1 MGFGWRKPRYNYQYQ
16 KRTFDTMTSRM
27 NMTFQRFVAHRW
39 LQGSGWFFPKGSA
52 KFAVLAIALG
62 VFISFMA
69 IAAGQGLQQAIHQKI
84 RHFEGDV
91 LLTPYPAGMISD
103 SLESYPLEVSPFS
116 QVIEYTTAIAVLRSS
131 KMVKG
136 IQVKGVE
143 SEDLEF
149 LVGDYLHR
157 GEFSRFVDSEFTAIL
172 SETMANESG
181 LKIGDDFFLLF
192 NSSTGVPKQRKF
204 RLVATFQTDFP
215 TYDQQ
220 LVFTSLSTLGKVV
233 KDDLISE
240 YSLYTRDDQDPLT
253 LLESMDPMVFDFFE
267 VSFLAD
273 RYPDL
278 YQWIELFDLNI
289 LIILVVVLGVAFF
302 ALITTLISQII
313 ERRTSLGLL
322 ISMGASQPQLRM
334 IFSQLGAYYLIVGS
348 FYGTLAAWVLIVL
361 QNHFQFLK
369 FQNPEEYYITH
380 IPFELGLFDTLLFLI
395 LFILIGYIIIQI
407 SSRVLRRLNP
417 IQLLRI

>member
-1 MGFGWRKPRYNYQYQ
+1 
-16 KRTFDTMTSRM
+16 
-27 NMTFQRFVAHRW
+27 MTFQRFVAHRW

-84 RHFEGDV
+84 RHFEGDF
-91 LLTPYPAGMISD
+91 LLTPYPTEIIPYTLASHQIKA
-103 SLESYPLEVSPFS
+103 LPFS
-116 QVIEYTTAIAVLRSS
+116 EVIEYTSSIAVLRSS
-131 KMVKG
+131 KKVKG
-136 IQVKGVE
+136 VQVKGVE
-143 SEDLEF
+143 SEDLDF
-149 LVGDYLHR
+149 LVGDYIVR
-157 GEFSRFVDSEFTAIL
+157 GEFNTFSDSKFTAIL
-172 SETMANESG
+172 SETIASESG
-181 LKIGDDFFLLF
+181 LNIGDDFFLLF
-192 NSSTGVPKQRKF
+192 NSSNGVPKQRKF
-204 RLVATFQTDFP
+204 RLSATYQTDFP

-220 LVFTSLSTLGKVV
+220 LVFTSLSTLGEVV
-233 KDDLISE
+233 KDNLISE

-253 LLESMDPMVFDFFE
+253 LLESMDALVFDFFE

-322 ISMGASQPQLRM
+322 ISMGASQSQLRV
-334 IFSQLGAYYLIVGS
+334 IFSQLGAYYLIVGTS
-348 FYGTLAAWVLIVL
+348 YGTLTAWALILL

-380 IPFELGLFDTLLFLI
+380 VPFELGLFDTLIFLI
-395 LFILIGYIIIQI
+395 LFMLIGYIIIQI

-417 IQLLRI
+417 IRLLRI

>member
-1 MGFGWRKPRYNYQYQ
+1 
-16 KRTFDTMTSRM
+16 
-27 NMTFQRFVAHRW
+27 MTFQRFVAHRW

-84 RHFEGDV
+84 RHFEGD
-91 LLTPYPAGMISD
+91 LLLKPYPSKLISD
-103 SLESYPLEVSPFS
+103 SLASHQIEALPFS
-116 QVIEYTTAIAVLRSS
+116 EVIEYANAIAVLRSS

-143 SEDLEF
+143 SEDLDF

>member
-1 MGFGWRKPRYNYQYQ
+1 
-16 KRTFDTMTSRM
+16 MTSRM

-84 RHFEGDV
+84 RHFEGD
-91 LLTPYPAGMISD
+91 LLLKPYPAGMISD
-103 SLESYPLEVSPFS
+103 SLESYTLEVSPFS
-116 QVIEYTTAIAVLRSS
+116 QVIEYANAIAVLRSS

-143 SEDLEF
+143 SEDLDF

>member
-1 MGFGWRKPRYNYQYQ
+1 
-16 KRTFDTMTSRM
+16 
-27 NMTFQRFVAHRW
+27 MTFQRFVAHRW

-84 RHFEGDV
+84 RHFEGDF
-91 LLTPYPAGMISD
+91 LLTPYPTEIIPDTLASHQIKA
-103 SLESYPLEVSPFS
+103 LPFS
-116 QVIEYTTAIAVLRSS
+116 EVIEYTSSIAVLRSS
-131 KMVKG
+131 KKVKG
-136 IQVKGVE
+136 VQVKGVE
-143 SEDLEF
+143 SEDLDF
-149 LVGDYLHR
+149 LIGDYLVR
-157 GEFSRFVDSEFTAIL
+157 GEFNRFSDSKFTAIL
-172 SETMANESG
+172 SETIASESG
-181 LKIGDDFFLLF
+181 LNIGDDFFLLF
-192 NSSTGVPKQRKF
+192 NSSNGVPKQRKF
-204 RLVATFQTDFP
+204 RLSATYQTDFP

-220 LVFTSLSTLGKVV
+220 LVFTSFSTLGEVV
-233 KDDLISE
+233 KDNLISE

-253 LLESMDPMVFDFFE
+253 LLESMDPLVFDFFE

-322 ISMGASQPQLRM
+322 ISMGASQSQLRV
-334 IFSQLGAYYLIVGS
+334 IFSQLGAYYLIVGTS
-348 FYGTLAAWVLIVL
+348 YGTLTAWALILL

-380 IPFELGLFDTLLFLI
+380 VPFELGLLDTLIFLI
-395 LFILIGYIIIQI
+395 LFMLIGYIIIQI

-417 IQLLRI
+417 IRLLRI

>member
-1 MGFGWRKPRYNYQYQ
+1 
-16 KRTFDTMTSRM
+16 MTSRM

-84 RHFEGDV
+84 RPFEGD
-91 LLTPYPAGMISD
+91 LLLKPYPAGMSSD
-103 SLESYPLEVSPFS
+103 SLESVTLEVSPFS
-116 QVIEYTTAIAVLRSS
+116 QVIEYANAIAVLRSS

-143 SEDLEF
+143 SEDLDF

-348 FYGTLAAWVLIVL
+348 FYGTLAVWVLIVL

>member
-1 MGFGWRKPRYNYQYQ
+1 
-16 KRTFDTMTSRM
+16 
-27 NMTFQRFVAHRW
+27 MTFQRFVAHRW

-84 RHFEGDV
+84 RHFEGDF
-91 LLTPYPAGMISD
+91 LLTPYPTEIIPDTLASHQIKAQ
-103 SLESYPLEVSPFS
+103 PFS
-116 QVIEYTTAIAVLRSS
+116 EVIEYTSSIAVLRSS
-131 KMVKG
+131 KKVKG
-136 IQVKGVE
+136 VQVKGVE
-143 SEDLEF
+143 SEDLDF
-149 LVGDYLHR
+149 LIGDYLVR
-157 GEFSRFVDSEFTAIL
+157 GEFNTFSDSKFTAIL
-172 SETMANESG
+172 SETIASESG
-181 LKIGDDFFLLF
+181 LNIGDDFFLLF
-192 NSSTGVPKQRKF
+192 NSSNGVPKQRKF
-204 RLVATFQTDFP
+204 RLSATYQTDFP

-220 LVFTSLSTLGKVV
+220 LVFTSFSTLGEVV
-233 KDDLISE
+233 KDNLISE

-253 LLESMDPMVFDFFE
+253 LLESMDALVFDFFE

-322 ISMGASQPQLRM
+322 ISMGASQSQLRV
-334 IFSQLGAYYLIVGS
+334 IFSQLGAYYLIVGTS
-348 FYGTLAAWVLIVL
+348 YGTLTAWALILL

-380 IPFELGLFDTLLFLI
+380 VPFELGLLDTLIFLI
-395 LFILIGYIIIQI
+395 LFMLIGYIIIQI

-417 IQLLRI
+417 IRLLRI

>member
-1 MGFGWRKPRYNYQYQ
+1 
-16 KRTFDTMTSRM
+16 
-27 NMTFQRFVAHRW
+27 MTFQRFVAHRW

-84 RHFEGDV
+84 RHFEGD
-91 LLTPYPAGMISD
+91 LLLKPYPSKLISD
-103 SLESYPLEVSPFS
+103 PLASHQIEALPFS
-116 QVIEYTTAIAVLRSS
+116 EVIEYANAIAVLRSS

-143 SEDLEF
+143 SEDLDF

-172 SETMANESG
+172 SETIANESG

-192 NSSTGVPKQRKF
+192 NSSNGVPKQRKF
-204 RLVATFQTDFP
+204 
-215 TYDQQ
+215 
-220 LVFTSLSTLGKVV
+220 
-233 KDDLISE
+233 
-240 YSLYTRDDQDPLT
+240 DDQNPLT

>member
-1 MGFGWRKPRYNYQYQ
+1 
-16 KRTFDTMTSRM
+16 M
-27 NMTFQRFVAHRW
+27 NITFQRFVAHRW

-84 RHFEGDV
+84 RHFEGD
-91 LLTPYPAGMISD
+91 LLLKPYPTEIISD
-103 SLESYPLEVSPFS
+103 SLASHQIEALPFS
-116 QVIEYTTAIAVLRSS
+116 EVIEYANAIAVLRSS

-143 SEDLEF
+143 SEDLDF

-192 NSSTGVPKQRKF
+192 NSSTGVPKQRRF
-204 RLVATFQTDFP
+204 RLAATFQTDFP

-220 LVFTSLSTLGKVV
+220 LAFTSLSTLRGII

-253 LLESMDPMVFDFFE
+253 LLESMDPLVFDFFE
-267 VSFLAD
+267 VSFLTD

-322 ISMGASQPQLRM
+322 ISMGASQFQLRV
-334 IFSQLGAYYLIVGS
+334 IFSQLGGYYLIVGA
-348 FYGTLAAWVLIVL
+348 FYGTFAAWVLILL

-380 IPFELGLFDTLLFLI
+380 IPFELGIFDTLIFLV

>member
-84 RHFEGDV
+84 RHFEGE
-91 LLTPYPAGMISD
+91 LLLKPYPTEIISD
-103 SLESYPLEVSPFS
+103 SLASHQIEALPFFE
-116 QVIEYTTAIAVLRSS
+116 VIEYANAIAVLRSS

>member
-1 MGFGWRKPRYNYQYQ
+1 
-16 KRTFDTMTSRM
+16 
-27 NMTFQRFVAHRW
+27 
-39 LQGSGWFFPKGSA
+39 
-52 KFAVLAIALG
+52 
-62 VFISFMA
+62 MA

-84 RHFEGDV
+84 RHFEGD
-91 LLTPYPAGMISD
+91 LLLKPYPTEIISD
-103 SLESYPLEVSPFS
+103 SLASHQIEALPFS
-116 QVIEYTTAIAVLRSS
+116 EVIEYTSSIAVLRSS

-334 IFSQLGAYYLIVGS
+334 IFSQLGAYYLIVGA
-348 FYGTLAAWVLIVL
+348 FYGTLAAWVLILL

-395 LFILIGYIIIQI
+395 LFILIGYIIIPI

>member
-1 MGFGWRKPRYNYQYQ
+1 MQE
-16 KRTFDTMTSRM
+16 
-27 NMTFQRFVAHRW
+27 
-39 LQGSGWFFPKGSA
+39 SGWFFPKGSA

-69 IAAGQGLQQAIHQKI
+69 IAAGQGLQQAIHQKV
-84 RHFEGDV
+84 RHFEGDF
-91 LLTPYPAGMISD
+91 LLTPYPTEIISD
-103 SLESYPLEVSPFS
+103 TLESHRIEALPFS
-116 QVIEYTTAIAVLRSS
+116 EVIKYSSATAVLRSS
-131 KMVKG
+131 KKVTG
-136 IQVKGVE
+136 VQVKGVE
-143 SEDLEF
+143 SEDLDF
-149 LVGDYLHR
+149 LVGNYILR
-157 GEFSRFVDSEFTAIL
+157 GDFNRLSDSEFSAIL
-172 SETMANESG
+172 SETIANESG
-181 LKIGDDFFLLF
+181 LDIGDDFFLLF

-204 RLVATFQTDFP
+204 RLAATFQTDFP
-215 TYDQQ
+215 AYDQQ
-220 LVFTSLSTLGKVV
+220 LVFTSLGTLRGVI

-240 YSLYTRDDQDPLT
+240 YSLYTWDDQDPLT
-253 LLESMDPMVFDFFE
+253 LLESMDPLVFDFFE

-322 ISMGASQPQLRM
+322 ISMGASQSQLRV
-334 IFSQLGAYYLIVGS
+334 IFSQLGTYYLMVGS
-348 FYGTLAAWVLIVL
+348 FYGTLAAWALILL

-369 FQNPEEYYITH
+369 FQNPEEYYITY
-380 IPFELGLFDTLLFLI
+380 IPFELGIFDILKFLI
-395 LFILIGYIIIQI
+395 LFILIGYIVIQI
-407 SSRVLRRLNP
+407 SSRVIRRLNP

>member
-1 MGFGWRKPRYNYQYQ
+1 
-16 KRTFDTMTSRM
+16 M

-69 IAAGQGLQQAIHQKI
+69 IAAGQGLQQAIHQKV
-84 RHFEGDV
+84 RHFEGDF
-91 LLTPYPAGMISD
+91 LLTPYPTEIISD
-103 SLESYPLEVSPFS
+103 TLESHRIEALPFS
-116 QVIEYTTAIAVLRSS
+116 EVIKYSSATAVLRSS
-131 KMVKG
+131 KKVTG
-136 IQVKGVE
+136 VQVKGVE
-143 SEDLEF
+143 SEDLDF
-149 LVGDYLHR
+149 LVRNYILRGDFNRL
-157 GEFSRFVDSEFTAIL
+157 SDSEFSAIL
-172 SETMANESG
+172 TETIANESG
-181 LKIGDDFFLLF
+181 LDIGDDFFLLF

-204 RLVATFQTDFP
+204 RLAATFQTDFP

-220 LVFTSLSTLGKVV
+220 LVFTSLGTLRGVI

-240 YSLYTRDDQDPLT
+240 YSLYTWDDQDPLT
-253 LLESMDPMVFDFFE
+253 LLESMDPLVFDFFA

-322 ISMGASQPQLRM
+322 ISMGASQSQLRV
-334 IFSQLGAYYLIVGS
+334 IFSQLGTYYLMVGS
-348 FYGTLAAWVLIVL
+348 FYGTLAAWALILL

-369 FQNPEEYYITH
+369 FQNPEEYYITY
-380 IPFELGLFDTLLFLI
+380 IPFELGIFDTLKFLI
-395 LFILIGYIIIQI
+395 LFILIGYIVIQI
-407 SSRVLRRLNP
+407 SSRVIRRLNP

>member
-1 MGFGWRKPRYNYQYQ
+1 
-16 KRTFDTMTSRM
+16 
-27 NMTFQRFVAHRW
+27 MTFQRFVAHRW

-84 RHFEGDV
+84 RHFEGDF
-91 LLTPYPAGMISD
+91 LLTPYPTEIIPDTLASHQIKAQ
-103 SLESYPLEVSPFS
+103 PFS
-116 QVIEYTTAIAVLRSS
+116 EVIEYTSSIAVLRSS
-131 KMVKG
+131 KKVKG
-136 IQVKGVE
+136 VQVKGVE
-143 SEDLEF
+143 SEDLDF
-149 LVGDYLHR
+149 LIGDYLVR
-157 GEFSRFVDSEFTAIL
+157 GEFNRFSDSKFTAIL
-172 SETMANESG
+172 SETIASESG
-181 LKIGDDFFLLF
+181 LNIGDDFFLLF
-192 NSSTGVPKQRKF
+192 NSSNGVPKQRKF
-204 RLVATFQTDFP
+204 RLSATYQTDFP

-220 LVFTSLSTLGKVV
+220 LVFTSFSTLGEVV
-233 KDDLISE
+233 KDNLISE

-253 LLESMDPMVFDFFE
+253 LLESMDALVFDFFE

-322 ISMGASQPQLRM
+322 ISMGASQSQLRV
-334 IFSQLGAYYLIVGS
+334 IFSQLGAYYLIVGTS
-348 FYGTLAAWVLIVL
+348 YGTLTAWALILL

-380 IPFELGLFDTLLFLI
+380 VPFELGLLDTLIFLI
-395 LFILIGYIIIQI
+395 LFMLIGYIIIQI

-417 IQLLRI
+417 IRLLRI

>member
-1 MGFGWRKPRYNYQYQ
+1 
-16 KRTFDTMTSRM
+16 
-27 NMTFQRFVAHRW
+27 MTFQRFVAHRW

-84 RHFEGDV
+84 RHFEGDF
-91 LLTPYPAGMISD
+91 LLTPYPTEIIPYTLASHQIKA
-103 SLESYPLEVSPFS
+103 LPFS
-116 QVIEYTTAIAVLRSS
+116 EVIEYTSSIAVLRSS
-131 KMVKG
+131 KKVKG
-136 IQVKGVE
+136 VQVKGVE
-143 SEDLEF
+143 SEDLDF
-149 LVGDYLHR
+149 LVGDYIVR
-157 GEFSRFVDSEFTAIL
+157 GEFNTFSDSMFTAIL
-172 SETMANESG
+172 SETIASESG
-181 LKIGDDFFLLF
+181 LNIGDDFFLLF
-192 NSSTGVPKQRKF
+192 NSSNGVPKQRKF
-204 RLVATFQTDFP
+204 RLSATYQTDFP

-220 LVFTSLSTLGKVV
+220 LVFTSLSTLGEVV
-233 KDDLISE
+233 KDNLISE

-253 LLESMDPMVFDFFE
+253 LLESMDALVFDFFE

-322 ISMGASQPQLRM
+322 ISMGASQSQLRV
-334 IFSQLGAYYLIVGS
+334 IFSQLGAYYLIVGTS
-348 FYGTLAAWVLIVL
+348 YGTLTAWALILL

-380 IPFELGLFDTLLFLI
+380 VPFELGLFDTLIFLI
-395 LFILIGYIIIQI
+395 LFMLIGYIIIQI

-417 IQLLRI
+417 IRLLRI

>member
-1 MGFGWRKPRYNYQYQ
+1 M
-16 KRTFDTMTSRM
+16 S
-27 NMTFQRFVAHRW
+27 FQRFVAHRW

-69 IAAGQGLQQAIHQKI
+69 LAAGQGLQQAIHQKI
-84 RHFEGDV
+84 RHFEGDL
-91 LLTPYPAGMISD
+91 LLTPYPSELISD
-103 SLESYPLEVSPFS
+103 TLVLHQIETSQFS
-116 QVIEYTTAIAVLRSS
+116 QMIEYASTIAVLRSS
-131 KMVKG
+131 KKVKG
-136 IQVKGVE
+136 VQVKGVG
-143 SEDLEF
+143 SEDLDF
-149 LVGDYLHR
+149 LVGDYLRR
-157 GEFSRFVDSEFTAIL
+157 GELNRFPGSEFTAIL
-172 SETMANESG
+172 SETIANESG
-181 LKIGDDFFLLF
+181 LNIGDDFFLLF
-192 NSSTGVPKQRKF
+192 NSSTGLPKQRKF
-204 RLVATFQTDFP
+204 RLAATFQTDFP

-220 LVFTSLSTLGKVV
+220 LVFTSLSTLRGVI

-240 YSLYTRDDQDPLT
+240 YSLYTRDGQDPLK
-253 LLESMDPMVFDFFE
+253 LLESMNPMAIDFFE

-322 ISMGASQPQLRM
+322 ISMGSSQSQLRM
-334 IFSQLGAYYLIVGS
+334 IISQLGVYYLIVGS
-348 FYGTLAAWVLIVL
+348 FYGTLAAWILILL
-361 QNHFQFLK
+361 QNQFQFLK

-380 IPFELGLFDTLLFLI
+380 VPFELRLSDTLMLLI

>member
-1 MGFGWRKPRYNYQYQ
+1 M
-16 KRTFDTMTSRM
+16 S
-27 NMTFQRFVAHRW
+27 FQRFVAHRW

-69 IAAGQGLQQAIHQKI
+69 IAAGQGLQQAIHQKV
-84 RHFEGDV
+84 RHFEGDLV
-91 LLTPYPAGMISD
+91 LTPYPTEMVSD
-103 SLESYPLEVSPFS
+103 TLVSHQVEAIPFS
-116 QVIEYTTAIAVLRSS
+116 RVIEYASTVAVLRSS
-131 KMVKG
+131 NKVKG
-136 IQVKGVE
+136 VQVKGVG
-143 SEDLEF
+143 SEDLKF
-149 LVGDYLHR
+149 LVGDYLLR
-157 GEFSRFVDSEFTAIL
+157 GELNGLSHSKFSAIL
-172 SETMANESG
+172 SETIANESG
-181 LKIGDDFFLLF
+181 LNIGDDFFLLF

-204 RLVATFQTDFP
+204 RLAATFQTDFP
-215 TYDQQ
+215 NYDQQ
-220 LVFTSLSTLGKVV
+220 LVYTSLSTLRGVI
-233 KDDLISE
+233 KDNLISE
-240 YSLYTRDDQDPLT
+240 YSLYARDDQDSLR
-253 LLESMDPMVFDFFE
+253 LLESIDPIVFDFFE
-267 VSFLAD
+267 TSFLAD

-322 ISMGASQPQLRM
+322 ISMGASQSQLRV
-334 IFSQLGAYYLIVGS
+334 IFSQLGGYYLMVGS
-348 FYGTLAAWVLIVL
+348 FYGTIAAWALISL

-380 IPFELGLFDTLLFLI
+380 IPFELRLSDTLIFLI
-395 LFILIGYIIIQI
+395 LFILIGYIVIQI
-407 SSRVLRRLNP
+407 SSRLLRRLNP

>member
-1 MGFGWRKPRYNYQYQ
+1 
-16 KRTFDTMTSRM
+16 
-27 NMTFQRFVAHRW
+27 MTFQRFVAHRW

-84 RHFEGDV
+84 RHFEGD
-91 LLTPYPAGMISD
+91 LLLKPYPAGMISD
-103 SLESYPLEVSPFS
+103 SLESYTLEVSPFS
-116 QVIEYTTAIAVLRSS
+116 QVIEYANAIAVLRSS

-348 FYGTLAAWVLIVL
+348 FYGTLAVWVLIVL

>member
-1 MGFGWRKPRYNYQYQ
+1 M
-16 KRTFDTMTSRM
+16 S
-27 NMTFQRFVAHRW
+27 FQRFVAHRW

-69 IAAGQGLQQAIHQKI
+69 IAAGQGLQQAIHQKV
-84 RHFEGDV
+84 RHFEGDF
-91 LLTPYPAGMISD
+91 LLTPYPTEIISD
-103 SLESYPLEVSPFS
+103 TLASHQVEAIPFS
-116 QVIEYTTAIAVLRSS
+116 RVIEYASTVAVLRSS
-131 KMVKG
+131 NKVKG
-136 IQVKGVE
+136 VQVKGVG
-143 SEDLEF
+143 SEDLNF
-149 LVGDYLHR
+149 LVGDYLLR
-157 GEFSRFVDSEFTAIL
+157 GELNGLSHLKFSAIL
-172 SETMANESG
+172 SETIANESG
-181 LKIGDDFFLLF
+181 LNIGDDFFLLF

-204 RLVATFQTDFP
+204 RLAATFQTDFP
-215 TYDQQ
+215 NYDQQ
-220 LVFTSLSTLGKVV
+220 LVYTSLSTLRGVI
-233 KDDLISE
+233 KDNLISE
-240 YSLYTRDDQDPLT
+240 YSLYARDDQDSLR
-253 LLESMDPMVFDFFE
+253 LLESIDPTVFDFFE
-267 VSFLAD
+267 ASFLAD

-322 ISMGASQPQLRM
+322 ISMGASQSQLRV
-334 IFSQLGAYYLIVGS
+334 IFSQLGGYYLMVGS
-348 FYGTLAAWVLIVL
+348 FYGTIAAWALISL

-380 IPFELGLFDTLLFLI
+380 IPFELRLSDTFIFLI
-395 LFILIGYIIIQI
+395 LFILIGYFVIQI
-407 SSRVLRRLNP
+407 SSRLLRRLNP

>member
-1 MGFGWRKPRYNYQYQ
+1 M
-16 KRTFDTMTSRM
+16 
-27 NMTFQRFVAHRW
+27 
-39 LQGSGWFFPKGSA
+39 
-52 KFAVLAIALG
+52 
-62 VFISFMA
+62 
-69 IAAGQGLQQAIHQKI
+69 
-84 RHFEGDV
+84 
-91 LLTPYPAGMISD
+91 
-103 SLESYPLEVSPFS
+103 
-116 QVIEYTTAIAVLRSS
+116 
-131 KMVKG
+131 
-136 IQVKGVE
+136 
-143 SEDLEF
+143 
-149 LVGDYLHR
+149 
-157 GEFSRFVDSEFTAIL
+157 
-172 SETMANESG
+172 
-181 LKIGDDFFLLF
+181 
-192 NSSTGVPKQRKF
+192 
-204 RLVATFQTDFP
+204 
-215 TYDQQ
+215 
-220 LVFTSLSTLGKVV
+220 FTSLSTLGKVV

-380 IPFELGLFDTLLFLI
+380 IPFELGLFDTLIFLI
-395 LFILIGYIIIQI
+395 LFILIGYIVIQI

>member
-1 MGFGWRKPRYNYQYQ
+1 
-16 KRTFDTMTSRM
+16 
-27 NMTFQRFVAHRW
+27 MTFQRFIAHRW

-84 RHFEGDV
+84 RHFEGDF
-91 LLTPYPAGMISD
+91 LLTPYPTEIIPDTLASHQIKAQ
-103 SLESYPLEVSPFS
+103 PFS
-116 QVIEYTTAIAVLRSS
+116 EVIEYTSSIAVLRSS
-131 KMVKG
+131 KKVKG
-136 IQVKGVE
+136 VQVKGVE
-143 SEDLEF
+143 SEDLDF
-149 LVGDYLHR
+149 LIGDYLVR
-157 GEFSRFVDSEFTAIL
+157 GEFNRFSDSKFTAIL
-172 SETMANESG
+172 SETIASESG
-181 LKIGDDFFLLF
+181 LNIGDDFFLLF
-192 NSSTGVPKQRKF
+192 NSSNGVPKQRKF
-204 RLVATFQTDFP
+204 RLSATYQTDFP

-220 LVFTSLSTLGKVV
+220 LVFTSFSTLGEVV
-233 KDDLISE
+233 KDNLISE

-253 LLESMDPMVFDFFE
+253 LLESMDALVFDFFE

-322 ISMGASQPQLRM
+322 ISMGASQSQLRV
-334 IFSQLGAYYLIVGS
+334 IFSQLGAYYLIVGTS
-348 FYGTLAAWVLIVL
+348 YGTLTAWALILL

-380 IPFELGLFDTLLFLI
+380 VPFELGLLDTLIFLI
-395 LFILIGYIIIQI
+395 LFMLIGYIIIQI

-417 IQLLRI
+417 IRLLRI

>member
-1 MGFGWRKPRYNYQYQ
+1 
-16 KRTFDTMTSRM
+16 
-27 NMTFQRFVAHRW
+27 MTFQRFVAHRW
-39 LQGSGWFFPKGSA
+39 LQGSGWIFPKGSA

-84 RHFEGDV
+84 RHFEGDL
-91 LLTPYPAGMISD
+91 LLTPYPSELISD
-103 SLESYPLEVSPFS
+103 TLVPHQIEASQFS
-116 QVIEYTTAIAVLRSS
+116 QMIEYASTIAVLRSS
-131 KMVKG
+131 KKVKG
-136 IQVKGVE
+136 VQVKGVG
-143 SEDLEF
+143 SEDLNF
-149 LVGDYLHR
+149 LVEDYLLR
-157 GEFSRFVDSEFTAIL
+157 GGLNGFSGSEFNAIL
-172 SETMANESG
+172 SETTANESG
-181 LKIGDDFFLLF
+181 LNIGDDFFLLF
-192 NSSTGVPKQRKF
+192 NSSSGVPKQRKF
-204 RLVATFQTDFP
+204 RLAATIQTDFP

-220 LVFTSLSTLGKVV
+220 LVFTSLSTLRRVIQ
-233 KDDLISE
+233 DDLISG

-253 LLESMDPMVFDFFE
+253 LLESMDPMAFDFFE

-322 ISMGASQPQLRM
+322 ISMGASQSHLRM

-348 FYGTLAAWVLIVL
+348 FYGTLSAWVMILL
-361 QNHFQFLK
+361 QNQFQFLK
-369 FQNPEEYYITH
+369 FQNPEEYYITN
-380 IPFELGLFDTLLFLI
+380 IPFELSLSDTLIFLI
-395 LFILIGYIIIQI
+395 LFILIGYIVIHV
-407 SSRVLRRLNP
+407 SSRALRRLNP

>member
-1 MGFGWRKPRYNYQYQ
+1 
-16 KRTFDTMTSRM
+16 MTSRM
-27 NMTFQRFVAHRW
+27 NKTFQRFVAHRW
-39 LQGSGWFFPKGSA
+39 LQESGWFFPKGSA

-69 IAAGQGLQQAIHQKI
+69 IAAGQGLQQAIHQKV
-84 RHFEGDV
+84 RHFEGDF
-91 LLTPYPAGMISD
+91 LLTPYPTEIISD
-103 SLESYPLEVSPFS
+103 TLSSLQTEALPFS
-116 QVIEYTTAIAVLRSS
+116 EVIEYTSSIAVLRSS
-131 KMVKG
+131 KKVKG
-136 IQVKGVE
+136 VQVKGVE
-143 SEDLEF
+143 SEDLDF
-149 LVGDYLHR
+149 LVGDYLHS
-157 GEFSRFVDSEFTAIL
+157 GEFGRFVDSEFTAIL
-172 SETMANESG
+172 SETIANESG
-181 LKIGDDFFLLF
+181 LQIGDDFFLLF
-192 NSSTGVPKQRKF
+192 NSSTGIPKQRKF
-204 RLVATFQTDFP
+204 RLVATYRTDFP

-220 LVFTSLSTLGKVV
+220 LVFTSLSTLRKVV
-233 KDDLISE
+233 KDDLISQ
-240 YSLYTRDDQDPLT
+240 YSLYTSDDQDPLM
-253 LLESMDPMVFDFFE
+253 LLESLDPMVLDFFE

-302 ALITTLISQII
+302 ALITTLVSQII

-322 ISMGASQPQLRM
+322 ISMGASQSQLRV
-334 IFSQLGAYYLIVGS
+334 IFSQLGAYYLIVGTS
-348 FYGTLAAWVLIVL
+348 YGTLTAWVLIVL

-380 IPFELGLFDTLLFLI
+380 IPFELGLFDTFIFLI
-395 LFILIGYIIIQI
+395 LFMLIGYIIIQI

>member
-1 MGFGWRKPRYNYQYQ
+1 
-16 KRTFDTMTSRM
+16 MTSRM

-84 RHFEGDV
+84 RHFEGDF
-91 LLTPYPAGMISD
+91 LLTPYPTEIILDTLASHQIET
-103 SLESYPLEVSPFS
+103 LPFLEV
-116 QVIEYTTAIAVLRSS
+116 IKYTRSIAVLRSS
-131 KMVKG
+131 KKVKG
-136 IQVKGVE
+136 VQVKGVE
-143 SEDLEF
+143 SEDLDF
-149 LVGDYLHR
+149 LVGEYLVR
-157 GEFSRFVDSEFTAIL
+157 GEFNRFSDSKYTAIL
-172 SETMANESG
+172 SETIASESG
-181 LKIGDDFFLLF
+181 LSIGDDFFLLF
-192 NSSTGVPKQRKF
+192 NSSNGVPKQRKF
-204 RLVATFQTDFP
+204 RLSATYQTDFP

-220 LVFTSLSTLGKVV
+220 LIFTSLSTLGEVV
-233 KDDLISE
+233 KDNLISE

-253 LLESMDPMVFDFFE
+253 LFESMDPLVFDFFE

-322 ISMGASQPQLRM
+322 ISMGASQSQLRV

-348 FYGTLAAWVLIVL
+348 FYGTLTAWVLILL

-369 FQNPEEYYITH
+369 FENPEEYYITH
-380 IPFELGLFDTLLFLI
+380 IPFELGLFDTLIFLI
-395 LFILIGYIIIQI
+395 LFMLIGYIIIQI

>member
-1 MGFGWRKPRYNYQYQ
+1 
-16 KRTFDTMTSRM
+16 
-27 NMTFQRFVAHRW
+27 MTFQRFVAHRW

-84 RHFEGDV
+84 RHFEGDF
-91 LLTPYPAGMISD
+91 LLTPYPTEIIPDTLASHQIKAQ
-103 SLESYPLEVSPFS
+103 PFS
-116 QVIEYTTAIAVLRSS
+116 EVIEYTSSIAVLRSS
-131 KMVKG
+131 KKVKG
-136 IQVKGVE
+136 VQVKGVE
-143 SEDLEF
+143 SEDLDF
-149 LVGDYLHR
+149 LIGDYLVR
-157 GEFSRFVDSEFTAIL
+157 GEFNRFSDSKFTAIL
-172 SETMANESG
+172 SETIASESG
-181 LKIGDDFFLLF
+181 LNIGDDFFLLF
-192 NSSTGVPKQRKF
+192 NSSNGVPKQRKF
-204 RLVATFQTDFP
+204 RLSATYQTDFP

-220 LVFTSLSTLGKVV
+220 LVFTSFSTLGEVV
-233 KDDLISE
+233 KDNLISE

-253 LLESMDPMVFDFFE
+253 LLESMDALVFDFFE

-322 ISMGASQPQLRM
+322 ISMGASQSQLRV
-334 IFSQLGAYYLIVGS
+334 IFSQLGAYYLIVGTS
-348 FYGTLAAWVLIVL
+348 YGTLTAWALILL

-380 IPFELGLFDTLLFLI
+380 VPFELGLFDTLIFLI
-395 LFILIGYIIIQI
+395 LFMLIGYIIIQI

-417 IQLLRI
+417 IRLLRI

>member
-1 MGFGWRKPRYNYQYQ
+1 M
-16 KRTFDTMTSRM
+16 S
-27 NMTFQRFVAHRW
+27 FQRFVAHRW

-69 IAAGQGLQQAIHQKI
+69 LAAGQGLQQAIHQKI
-84 RHFEGDV
+84 RHFEGDL
-91 LLTPYPAGMISD
+91 LLTPYPSELISD
-103 SLESYPLEVSPFS
+103 TLVLHQIETSQFS
-116 QVIEYTTAIAVLRSS
+116 QMIEYASTIAVLRSS
-131 KMVKG
+131 KKVKG
-136 IQVKGVE
+136 LQVKGVG
-143 SEDLEF
+143 SEDLDF
-149 LVGDYLHR
+149 LVGDYLRR
-157 GEFSRFVDSEFTAIL
+157 GELNRFPGSEFTAIL
-172 SETMANESG
+172 SETIANESG
-181 LKIGDDFFLLF
+181 LNIGDDFFLLF
-192 NSSTGVPKQRKF
+192 NSSTGLPKQRKF
-204 RLVATFQTDFP
+204 RLAATFQTDFP

-220 LVFTSLSTLGKVV
+220 LVFTSLSTLRGVI

-240 YSLYTRDDQDPLT
+240 YSLYTRDGQDPLK
-253 LLESMDPMVFDFFE
+253 LLESMNPMAIDFFE

-322 ISMGASQPQLRM
+322 ISMGSSQSQLRM
-334 IFSQLGAYYLIVGS
+334 IISQLGVYYLIVGS
-348 FYGTLAAWVLIVL
+348 FYGTLAAWILILL
-361 QNHFQFLK
+361 QNQFQFLK

-380 IPFELGLFDTLLFLI
+380 VPFELRLSDTLMLLI

>member
-84 RHFEGDV
+84 RHFEGD
-91 LLTPYPAGMISD
+91 LLLKPYPTEIISD
-103 SLESYPLEVSPFS
+103 SLASHQIEALPFFE
-116 QVIEYTTAIAVLRSS
+116 VIEYANAIAVLRSS

-348 FYGTLAAWVLIVL
+348 FYGTLAVWVLIVL

>member
-1 MGFGWRKPRYNYQYQ
+1 
-16 KRTFDTMTSRM
+16 
-27 NMTFQRFVAHRW
+27 MTFQRFVAHRW

-69 IAAGQGLQQAIHQKI
+69 IAAGQGLQQAIHQKV
-84 RHFEGDV
+84 RHFEGDF
-91 LLTPYPAGMISD
+91 LLTPYPTEIISD
-103 SLESYPLEVSPFS
+103 TLESHRIEALPFS
-116 QVIEYTTAIAVLRSS
+116 EVIKYSSATAVLRSS
-131 KMVKG
+131 KKVTG
-136 IQVKGVE
+136 VQVKGVE
-143 SEDLEF
+143 SEDLDF
-149 LVGDYLHR
+149 LVGNYILR
-157 GEFSRFVDSEFTAIL
+157 GDFNRLSDSEFSAIL
-172 SETMANESG
+172 SETIANESG
-181 LKIGDDFFLLF
+181 LDIGDDFFLLF

-204 RLVATFQTDFP
+204 RLAATFQTDFP

-220 LVFTSLSTLGKVV
+220 LVFTSLGTLRGVI

-240 YSLYTRDDQDPLT
+240 YSLYTWDDQDPLT
-253 LLESMDPMVFDFFE
+253 LLESMDPLVFDFFE

-322 ISMGASQPQLRM
+322 ISMGASQSQLRV
-334 IFSQLGAYYLIVGS
+334 IFSQLGTYYLMVGS
-348 FYGTLAAWVLIVL
+348 FYGTLAAWALILL

-369 FQNPEEYYITH
+369 FQNHEEYYITY
-380 IPFELGLFDTLLFLI
+380 IPVEFGIFDILKFLI
-395 LFILIGYIIIQI
+395 LFILIGYIVIQI
-407 SSRVLRRLNP
+407 SSRVIRRLNP

>member
-1 MGFGWRKPRYNYQYQ
+1 
-16 KRTFDTMTSRM
+16 
-27 NMTFQRFVAHRW
+27 MTFQRFVAHRW

-84 RHFEGDV
+84 RHFEGD
-91 LLTPYPAGMISD
+91 LLLKPYPSKLISD
-103 SLESYPLEVSPFS
+103 PLASHQIEALPFS
-116 QVIEYTTAIAVLRSS
+116 EVIEYANAIAVLRSS

-143 SEDLEF
+143 SEDLDF

-348 FYGTLAAWVLIVL
+348 FYGTLAVWVLIVL